1 MVVESLGFAVAGLG
15 CAGQRILVAVS
26 GGVDSCVLLHGLQ
39 AVAPAHDLQLCVG
52 HVNHGLRGQESDEDE
67 REIGRLAE
75 KLALPL
81 RIRRVEPHSIRDGR
95 ANRERPTL
103 QEAARVLRY
112 AALEEMAAELGA
124 ECIATAHN
132 LDDQAETVLMRLLR
146 GTGPDGL
153 GGIPE
158 RSPDGRIVR
167 PLLQVPRAEILA
179 YAAAQGVEWREDSS
193 NRDGPYTRNRLRQH
207 WLPGLASEFNPQLL
221 RVIGNLAEAQRRES
235 EWIGSLVDEAAAR
248 LWIAREGGIELV
260 RDGWEDLPEGLARR
274 LAHRL
279 LGEVGA
285 GRDVT
290 RVHIERVLGFL
301 RAEHGDR
308 NGAAIEL
315 PGGLRLLR
323 CADAYRLERRE
334 CAGDEPAV

>member
-1 MVVESLGFAVAGLG
+1 MVVESLDFAVAGLG

-39 AVAPAHDLQLCVG
+39 AVAPVHDLQLCVG

-103 QEAARVLRY
+103 QEAARLLRY

-124 ECIATAHN
+124 DCIATAHN

-235 EWIGSLVDEAAAR
+235 EWIGSLVDEAAFAK
-248 LWIAREGGIELV
+248 
-260 RDGWEDLPEGLARR
+260 DGRIYRKGW
-274 LAHRL
+274 
-279 LGEVGA
+279 
-285 GRDVT
+285 
-290 RVHIERVLGFL
+290 
-301 RAEHGDR
+301 
-308 NGAAIEL
+308 
-315 PGGLRLLR
+315 PGGSRIA
-323 CADAYRLERRE
+323 CSER
-334 CAGDEPAV
+334 